1 LSPSLTRAPDVVL
14 AELAAGGN
22 RDAFAELV
30 RRSIVAVRSL
40 LRRMGAQPA
49 LADDVTQEAFI
60 TAFRKVTSY
69 RAESSF
75 AAWVMRI
82 AARLCVKRFRR
93 EARMVL
99 SLEAETPAPLVDAHV
114 PDPSLLLDL
123 GAALEALSPAER
135 LCVSLCHGAGFTHAE
150 ISSELQIPL
159 GTVKSH
165 VLRGTRKLRLRLGS
179 DGTGQPHKRA
189 DQPGSGQGTEPH
201 EPAQQRSGAYLSPRD
216 FEQDAPTDQDS
227 QP

>member
-1 LSPSLTRAPDVVL
+1 MSPSLTRAPDVVL

-22 RDAFAELV
+22 RDAFGELV
-30 RRSIVAVRSL
+30 RRSIAAVRSL

-49 LADDVTQEAFI
+49 LADDVTQDAFI
-60 TAFRKVTSY
+60 TAFRKIGSY

-82 AARLCVKRFRR
+82 AARLLVKRFRR
-93 EARMVL
+93 EARVVL
-99 SLEAETPAPLVDAHV
+99 SFDAETTLSREDVHT

-135 LCVSLCHGAGFTHAE
+135 LCVSLCHGAGFTHVE
-150 ISSELQIPL
+150 ISDQLQIPL

-165 VLRGTRKLRLRLGS
+165 ISRGTRKLRSRL
-179 DGTGQPHKRA
+179 A
-189 DQPGSGQGTEPH
+189 DAAPDRPGGERRDEP
-201 EPAQQRSGAYLSPRD
+201 ENDEEL
-216 FEQDAPTDQDS
+216 EK
-227 QP
+227 

>member
-30 RRSIVAVRSL
+30 RRSIAAVRSL

-49 LADDVTQEAFI
+49 LADDITQEAFI

-82 AARLCVKRFRR
+82 AARLYVKRFRR
-93 EARMVL
+93 EARMVF
-99 SLEAETPAPLVDAHV
+99 SLEPETTPSLANTHDV
-114 PDPSLLLDL
+114 DPSLLLDL
-123 GAALEALSPAER
+123 GAALETLSPAER
-135 LCVSLCHGAGFTHAE
+135 LCVSLCHGAGFTHVE
-150 ISSELQIPL
+150 IASELQIPL

-165 VLRGTRKLRLRLGS
+165 VLRGTRKLRLRLGA
-179 DGTGQPHKRA
+179 GGA
-189 DQPGSGQGTEPH
+189 GQGAGAGETADE
-201 EPAQQRSGAYLSPRD
+201 RSGAG
-216 FEQDAPTDQDS
+216 AATDED
-227 QP
+227 

>member
-14 AELAAGGN
+14 ADLAAGGN

-30 RRSIVAVRSL
+30 RRSIAAVRSL

-69 RAESSF
+69 RAEASF

-82 AARLCVKRFRR
+82 AARLYVKRFRS
-93 EARMVL
+93 EARMIL
-99 SLEAETPAPLVDAHV
+99 SVEAETIQPPAHARDT
-114 PDPSLLLDL
+114 DPSLLLDL

-135 LCVSLCHGAGFTHAE
+135 LCVSLCHGAGFTHVE
-150 ISSELQIPL
+150 ISNELQLPL

-165 VLRGTRKLRLRLGS
+165 VLRGTRKLRALLGAS
-179 DGTGQPHKRA
+179 EA
-189 DQPGSGQGTEPH
+189 DEI
-201 EPAQQRSGAYLSPRD
+201 A
-216 FEQDAPTDQDS
+216 DAPAHAGVRKGAATDEDL

>member
-14 AELAAGGN
+14 AELAAGGS

-30 RRSIVAVRSL
+30 RRSIAAVRSL

-82 AARLCVKRFRR
+82 AARLYVKRFRK

-99 SLEAETPAPLVDAHV
+99 SLDADTAPPLAEAHGA
-114 PDPSLLLDL
+114 DPSLLLDL
-123 GAALEALSPAER
+123 GAALDTLSPAER
-135 LCVSLCHGAGFTHAE
+135 LCVSLCHGAGFTHVE
-150 ISSELQIPL
+150 ISNELQIPL

-165 VLRGTRKLRLRLGS
+165 VLRGTRKLRLRLAGA
-179 DGTGQPHKRA
+179 GEKQA
-189 DQPGSGQGTEPH
+189 DEELH
-201 EPAQQRSGAYLSPRD
+201 
-216 FEQDAPTDQDS
+216 
-227 QP
+227 